1 MSACD
6 ETQKLKLKN
15 TLSSPSSYAATSAP
29 PRERYRS
36 NFASRNAPV
45 KPTPQQYSAVPYHAN
60 NSSKS
65 QKSTYPF
72 YQPNHPNDMMMRHV
86 SRSFSSD
93 ANTFSSK
100 NNSNFNNNLSAL
112 SNTTNISSKR
122 LDDNRPHYPNTQEKL
137 SKWHSNNKKPPYGK
151 KKSPR
156 KAKQTRNTMKKLS
169 DNISGSRA
177 YRRSFTRAGPDESSS
192 RCKVLWRRQ
201 ATITASKSKEALHW
215 SDYIRGLT

>member
-29 PRERYRS
+29 PRERFRS

-86 SRSFSSD
+86 SRSFSSAD

-112 SNTTNISSKR
+112 NNTTNISSKR

-151 KKSPR
+151 KKFEKR
-156 KAKQTRNTMKKLS
+156 KANQKQ
-169 DNISGSRA
+169 
-177 YRRSFTRAGPDESSS
+177 DEE
-192 RCKVLWRRQ
+192 VQ
-201 ATITASKSKEALHW
+201 
-215 SDYIRGLT
+215 